1 TKMEVKVTRPL
12 EDAVSTVLGVSQ
24 VRSKTIRG
32 GTEISIDFNAGTD
45 MRQAE
50 TLTWNR
56 IGAKRS
62 ELPPNMD
69 LVVEQMTPSVF
80 PMLSGVL
87 TAGSKEQAD
96 KAKRG
101 DIQAQLRDYAYYQLA
116 PLIKTVPDVLY
127 ANVAGGDVREIE
139 VIARP
144 DDLLA
149 AGLSA
154 ADLADQIGQLTP
166 LQPVGRVENQPLAYQ
181 IIVNNQAVKAR
192 QIADLVLTTRKD
204 QPVRVRDVA
213 DVKVMHQDRAMSIG
227 YDQRDAV
234 VITVFRRLGG
244 NTVQVSHD
252 IAALLEKNGLTLPP
266 DDPRKPTP
274 HNIQAT
280 VVYDQASFVETAV
293 DNARD
298 AILIGGAF
306 SILILLGFLQRLWAL
321 LLAVVTVAVGLVL
334 TYGAWLAAVAL
345 FQRAGPDGW
354 AEAVRQARD
363 VILVGGACA
372 AFIVM
377 GIFFWRA

>member
-116 PLIKTVPDVLY
+116 PLIKTIPDVLY

-154 ADLADQIGQLTP
+154 ADLADQIAQQSNLH
-166 LQPVGRVENQPLAYQ
+166 PVGRTEGQPFAFQ
-181 IIVNNQAVKAR
+181 VIVNNQPETVR
-192 QIADLVLTTRKD
+192 QIEEMVISARKD
-204 QPVRVRDVA
+204 QPLRVRDVA
-213 DVKVMHQDRAMSIG
+213 DVKVIHKDRGLSIG
-227 YDQRDAV
+227 FDQRDAV
-234 VITVFRRLGG
+234 VITVFRRVGG
-244 NTVQVSHD
+244 NTVNVSRD
-252 IAALLEKNGLTLPP
+252 LRALLDRNQLTLPAGAEGKRP
-266 DDPRKPTP
+266 PR
-274 HNIQAT
+274 NIQAV
-280 VVYDQASFVETAV
+280 VVYDQSTFVTTAV
-293 DNARD
+293 H
-298 AILIGGAF
+298 
-306 SILILLGFLQRLWAL
+306 
-321 LLAVVTVAVGLVL
+321 
-334 TYGAWLAAVAL
+334 
-345 FQRAGPDGW
+345 
-354 AEAVRQARD
+354 
-363 VILVGGACA
+363 
-372 AFIVM
+372 
-377 GIFFWRA
+377 